1 MAFEAYLTQDKAKP
15 SAKRRLIVGVSLAVH
30 GLLLAGG
37 VVYSFWHVDEV
48 SPPTVTVTFLANAP
62 PPPPPPAAAKK
73 KRSDSAT
80 RVVRQI
86 TQPKPG
92 EIVQPKEKQEK
103 VVVDDDD
110 GVEGGVEGGVAGG
123 VVGGVVGGTGTAPP
137 PPPAPVA
144 PPAPPKF
151 VSPAIGSQ
159 QLLINP
165 RVPPYR
171 VVLPPAFAQTGMR
184 LWAML
189 QICVAPTGNVSSVSL
204 IKGMDP
210 KVDPLLQSKVRTWR
224 YKPMTVDGAP
234 VPFCY
239 RLRYEH
245 QT

>member
-1 MAFEAYLTQDKAKP
+1 MAFEAYLTQDQARP
-15 SAKRRLIVGVSLAVH
+15 SGKRRLLITASLAAH
-30 GLLLAGG
+30 GALLAAG

-73 KRSDSAT
+73 KRTESKT
-80 RVVRQI
+80 RVVREL
-86 TQPKPG
+86 TQPKPTD
-92 EIVQPKEKQEK
+92 IVQPKDKQEK
-103 VVVDDDD
+103 QDDDD

-123 VVGGVVGGTGTAPP
+123 VVGGVVGGTGTAAP

-151 VSPAIGSQ
+151 VSPAIGGQ
-159 QLLINP
+159 QLAINP

-171 VVLPPAFAQTGMR
+171 LVLPPAFAQTTGIR

-189 QICVAPTGNVSSVSL
+189 QICVNPAGGVTNVSI

-210 KVDPLLQSKVRTWR
+210 KVDPLLASKVRSWR
-224 YKPMTVDGAP
+224 YKPMTVDGQP